1 MVFISSTSLNTLYS
15 IQNILV
21 NNFYSNFNI
30 FYQKQPFV
38 ISDIIN
44 LKILQLVD
52 EFMDQFNLELGNNIK
67 SFRKS
72 IFMST
77 TTLAEL
83 SSTSQGTISKIENGH
98 STSDIKTLIR
108 ICKALGVTI
117 YDVLPEDIS
126 KEFKTDNPNKEQ
138 LFNILNDLSP
148 SEIKVILALLTTDI
162 VPILSNLSPVIK
174 AFEQMSIKE
183 RNLFTDLLE
192 SMKNNS

>member
-1 MVFISSTSLNTLYS
+1 
-15 IQNILV
+15 
-21 NNFYSNFNI
+21 
-30 FYQKQPFV
+30 
-38 ISDIIN
+38 
-44 LKILQLVD
+44 
-52 EFMDQFNLELGNNIK
+52 MDQFNLELGNNIK

-108 ICKALGVTI
+108 ICKALGVTL
-117 YDVLPEDIS
+117 YDVLPDDIS

-148 SEIKVILALLTTDI
+148 SEIKVILTLLTTDI
-162 VPILSNLSPVIK
+162 IPVLTNLS
-174 AFEQMSIKE
+174 
-183 RNLFTDLLE
+183 
-192 SMKNNS
+192 

>member
-1 MVFISSTSLNTLYS
+1 
-15 IQNILV
+15 
-21 NNFYSNFNI
+21 
-30 FYQKQPFV
+30 
-38 ISDIIN
+38 
-44 LKILQLVD
+44 
-52 EFMDQFNLELGNNIK
+52 MDQFNLELGNNIK
-67 SFRKS
+67 NLRKS

>member
-1 MVFISSTSLNTLYS
+1 MF
-15 IQNILV
+15 
-21 NNFYSNFNI
+21 
-30 FYQKQPFV
+30 

-148 SEIKVILALLTTDI
+148 SEIKVILTLLTTDI
-162 VPILSNLSPVIK
+162 IPVLANLSPVVK
-174 AFEQMSIKE
+174 AFEQLGEKE
-183 RNLFTDLLE
+183 RNLFTDLLK
-192 SMKNNS
+192 SMKSNS

>member
-1 MVFISSTSLNTLYS
+1 M
-15 IQNILV
+15 
-21 NNFYSNFNI
+21 
-30 FYQKQPFV
+30 
-38 ISDIIN
+38 
-44 LKILQLVD
+44 D

-67 SFRKS
+67 NFRKS

>member
-1 MVFISSTSLNTLYS
+1 
-15 IQNILV
+15 
-21 NNFYSNFNI
+21 
-30 FYQKQPFV
+30 
-38 ISDIIN
+38 
-44 LKILQLVD
+44 
-52 EFMDQFNLELGNNIK
+52 
-67 SFRKS
+67 
-72 IFMST
+72 
-77 TTLAEL
+77 